1 MTQALDKDEARIE
14 AGQATTWQSPQGS
27 DSRDSDDDEDEERE
41 ALFGNKMT

>member
-1 MTQALDKDEARIE
+1 LPPALDKEEARIE

-27 DSRDSDDDEDEERE
+27 DSRDSDDDEERE